1 MAVYNRIRTA
11 KCNRKQKRETNE
23 GCDEVSEPVKFYAFK
38 GSEPFKKQ
46 KLPKIKKE
54 HPVKAILR
62 SWFSFSTL
70 FIGLCGFFLTGAG
83 FFNAL
88 YPFGIA
94 WFAAVSLL
102 DKKRSLLW
110 LIAAAVGYLWF
121 VPENFPMYTVVLLAE
136 FCCFLLYPAGGS
148 KPQYYLPVTVFTAVI
163 VIRGL
168 FLVFSGISDT
178 LLVII
183 LTESI
188 LAAGF
193 SLVLFRAFE
202 VWQLLGSMEKPGR
215 GDILCILIFA
225 GGLLLGMEN
234 IAVYSV
240 SPANIAMCFLILA
253 GAYFGGVGGG
263 AAFGAALGVVPS
275 LSAIVSPAAIGMYA
289 FSGFTAGLF
298 RKFRRPGIIFGYL
311 LGNILLSLYL
321 LNTTLFTS
329 SAVETL
335 IGAGVFLA
343 IPKSILFRLSEMIRG
358 NQKADLKAE
367 SRLRGEDYA
376 IQALAET
383 GKNLSSLRDT
393 LAVIH
398 KEAEPKAE
406 KNISSILDHI
416 SAKICSGCSLK
427 SVCWDTDFD
436 STYRDLMR
444 IFALADAN
452 DGIGV
457 KELPSDFRR
466 KCCHYKE
473 MTAAVNCLYELYRK
487 NEYWQQQVVGS
498 RSLAL
503 SQLDHTV
510 RLLDDLVRNIDS
522 QRAFKDILYTKLSG
536 ELRKRGLRVDKVSV
550 RQLNENELVLDLKTR
565 HCVGERRCCK
575 EIASV
580 IQHLTGKSYAAAEC
594 RCGSGYNQGCVCRFV
609 SGNAI
614 TLDTGSVQLMREGST
629 VCGDTQAE
637 MALSEGKDVLM
648 ISDGMGSGPKAK
660 KESEFTVSLVKEV
673 LESGFGRD
681 FATGLVRYMMLA
693 ERENDVYATVDLC
706 VVDRIRKE
714 AEFVKLGAGAS
725 YLCTPGKG
733 IKVIRGESSNMEE
746 TFLKSPRAVKEEVQ
760 KGDVIILASD
770 GVSEAAGEGMTSDDW
785 LIPLIEESCNEAP
798 KVIGE
803 RIANK
808 AVMVG
813 GGKVRDDI
821 TVTVAKVG

>member
-1 MAVYNRIRTA
+1 M
-11 KCNRKQKRETNE
+11 
-23 GCDEVSEPVKFYAFK
+23 SEPVKFYAFK
-38 GSEPFKKQ
+38 GSEPGKKP

-54 HPVKAILR
+54 HPFKAIMR

-70 FIGLCGFFLTGAG
+70 LIGFCGFFLTGAG
-83 FFNAL
+83 FFHAL

-110 LIAAAVGYLWF
+110 LLAAAAGYLWF
-121 VPENFPMYTVVLLAE
+121 VPENFPVYAIVLAAE
-136 FCCFLLYPAGGS
+136 FCCFLLYPASGN
-148 KPQYYLPVTVFTAVI
+148 KPQYYLPVTVFTSVI

-178 LLVII
+178 LLVIT

-193 SLVLFRAFE
+193 SLVLFRASE

-240 SPANIAMCFLILA
+240 SPANIAMCFLILV

-275 LSAIVSPAAIGMYA
+275 LSAMVSPAAIGMYA

-335 IGAGVFLA
+335 IGAVFFLA
-343 IPKSILFRLSEMIRG
+343 VPKGILFRVSEMIRG
-358 NQKADLKAE
+358 DKRGGIGAE
-367 SRLRGEDYA
+367 SRLRAEEYA
-376 IQALAET
+376 IHSLEET
-383 GKNLSSLRDT
+383 GKNLSSLRNT

-416 SAKICSGCSLK
+416 SSKICCGCSLK
-427 SVCWDTDFD
+427 SVCWGTDFD
-436 STYRDLMR
+436 ATYKDLMR

-452 DGIGV
+452 DGVSV
-457 KELPSDFRR
+457 KDLPPSFRR

-473 MTAAVNCLYELYRK
+473 MIAAVNCLYELYRK
-487 NEYWQQQVVGS
+487 NEYWQRQVVGS

-510 RLLDDLVRNIDS
+510 RLLDELVRNIGS
-522 QRAFKDILYTKLSG
+522 QRAFKEVLCTKLGG
-536 ELRKRGLRVDKVSV
+536 ELRKRGLRVDKVTIG
-550 RQLNENELVLDLKTR
+550 QLNENELVLRLKTR
-565 HCVGERRCCK
+565 HCAGERRCSN
-575 EIASV
+575 EIASA
-580 IQHLTGKSYAAAEC
+580 IQHLTGKSYTAAEC
-594 RCGSGYNQGCVCRFV
+594 CCGDERGSGCLCRFV

-614 TLDTGSVQLMREGST
+614 SLDVSSVQLMREGST
-629 VCGDTQAE
+629 VCGDTLAE

-660 KESEFTVSLVKEV
+660 KESEFTVSLVREV

-681 FATGLVRYMMLA
+681 FATGLVRYMMLT
-693 ERENDVYATVDLC
+693 ERENDMYATVDLC

-733 IKVIRGESSNMEE
+733 IKVIRGETLNIDEAVM
-746 TFLKSPRAVKEEVQ
+746 KSPEAVRENVK

-770 GVSEAAGEGMTSDDW
+770 GISEAAAEDGNPEDW
-785 LIPLIEESCNEAP
+785 LIPLIEESCKENP

-808 AVMVG
+808 AVMIG

-821 TVTVAKVG
+821 SVTVARVS

>member
-1 MAVYNRIRTA
+1 M
-11 KCNRKQKRETNE
+11 
-23 GCDEVSEPVKFYAFK
+23 SEPVKFYAFK
-38 GSEPFKKQ
+38 GSEPAKKA

-54 HPVKAILR
+54 HPLR
-62 SWFSFSTL
+62 AVMRRWFSISTPL
-70 FIGLCGFFLTGAG
+70 IGLCGFFLTGAG
-83 FFNAL
+83 FFGAL
-88 YPFGIA
+88 YPFGLA

-102 DKKRSLLW
+102 DKNRSPLW
-110 LIAAAVGYLWF
+110 LFAAAVGYLWF
-121 VPENFPMYTVVLLAE
+121 VPTDFPVYAVALLAE
-136 FCCFLLYPAGGS
+136 FCCFLLYPASGN
-148 KPQYYLPVTVFTAVI
+148 KPQYYLPVTVFTSVI

-193 SLVLFRAFE
+193 SLVLYRASE
-202 VWQLLGSMEKPGR
+202 VWQLLGSMEKPGW

-234 IAVYSV
+234 VAVYSV
-240 SPANIAMCFLILA
+240 SPANIAMCFLILV
-253 GAYFGGVGGG
+253 GAYFGGIGGG
-263 AAFGAALGVVPS
+263 AAFGAALGIVPS
-275 LSAIVSPAAIGMYA
+275 LSAMISPAAIGMYA

-298 RKFRRPGIIFGYL
+298 HKFRRPGIIFGYL

-335 IGAGVFLA
+335 VGAGLFLA
-343 IPKSILFRLSEMIRG
+343 IPGGILFRLSEM
-358 NQKADLKAE
+358 
-367 SRLRGEDYA
+367 LRGEKKAAFRGESPLRGEEYA
-376 IQALAET
+376 VQCLQET
-383 GKNLSSLRDT
+383 GKNLGALRNT

-416 SAKICSGCSLK
+416 SAKICCGCSLK
-427 SVCWDTDFD
+427 SVCWGTDFD
-436 STYRDLMR
+436 ATYKELMR

-452 DGIGV
+452 DGV
-457 KELPSDFRR
+457 SAKELPPSFRR

-503 SQLDHTV
+503 NQLDQTV
-510 RLLDDLVRNIDS
+510 RLLDDLVRNIGS
-522 QRAFKDILYTKLSG
+522 QRALKEVLYTKLGG

-550 RQLNENELVLDLKTR
+550 GLIGENELMLRLKTR
-565 HCVGERRCCK
+565 HCAGERRCSN
-575 EIASV
+575 EIAAAV
-580 IQHLTGKSYAAAEC
+580 NRLTGKSYTAVDC
-594 RCGSGYNQGCVCRFV
+594 SCPSDHQNTCVCRFV
-609 SGNAI
+609 TESA
-614 TLDTGSVQLMREGST
+614 LSLEVSSVQLMREGST
-629 VCGDTQAE
+629 VCGDTNAE
-637 MALSEGKDVLM
+637 LAIAEGKDVLM

-673 LESGFGRD
+673 LESGFSRD

-693 ERENDVYATVDLC
+693 DRDNEMYATVDLC
-706 VVDRIRKE
+706 LVDRIRRE

-733 IKVIRGESSNMEE
+733 MKVIGGNSFTAEGA
-746 TFLKSPRAVKEEVQ
+746 FLKAPKAVKEEIR
-760 KGDVIILASD
+760 KGDIIILASD
-770 GVSEAAGEGMTSDDW
+770 GVSEAAAEGALSDDW
-785 LIPLIEESCNEAP
+785 LIPLVEASCNEAP

-813 GGKVRDDI
+813 GGKVKDDI
-821 TVTVAKVG
+821 TVTVAKVS

>member
-1 MAVYNRIRTA
+1 MN
-11 KCNRKQKRETNE
+11 K

-38 GSEPFKKQ
+38 GSEPAKKR

-54 HPVKAILR
+54 HPFKAVMR
-62 SWFSFSTL
+62 SWFSFSSL
-70 FIGLCGFFLTGAG
+70 LIGFCGFFLTGAG
-83 FFNAL
+83 FFHAL

-110 LIAAAVGYLWF
+110 LFAAAAGYLWF
-121 VPENFPMYTVVLLAE
+121 VPENFPVYAVVLLAE
-136 FCCFLLYPAGGS
+136 FCCFLLYPASGN

-178 LLVII
+178 LLVIT

-193 SLVLFRAFE
+193 SLVLYRASE
-202 VWQLLGSMEKPGR
+202 VWQLLSSMEKPGR

-275 LSAIVSPAAIGMYA
+275 LSAMVSPAAIGMYA

-335 IGAGVFLA
+335 IGAAFFLA
-343 IPKSILFRLSEMIRG
+343 IPRGILFRLSEMIRG
-358 NQKADLKAE
+358 ERRSGSKSE
-367 SRLRGEDYA
+367 SRLKGEEYA
-376 IQALAET
+376 VQYLKET
-383 GKNLSSLRDT
+383 GKNLSSLRNT

-416 SAKICSGCSLK
+416 SAKICYGCSLK
-427 SVCWDTDFD
+427 SVCWETDFD
-436 STYRDLMR
+436 ATYKDLMR

-452 DGIGV
+452 DGVTV
-457 KELPSDFRR
+457 KELPSSFRR

-473 MTAAVNCLYELYRK
+473 MIAAVNCLYELYRK

-498 RSLAL
+498 RALAL

-510 RLLDDLVRNIDS
+510 RLLDEVVRNIDS
-522 QRAFKDILYTKLSG
+522 QRAFKEVLYAKLNG
-536 ELRKRGLRVDKVSV
+536 ELRKRGLRVDKTAIS
-550 RQLNENELVLDLKTR
+550 QLNENELVLRLKTR
-565 HCVGERRCCK
+565 HCAGEGRCGH
-575 EIASV
+575 EIASA
-580 IQHLTGKSYAAAEC
+580 IRHLTGKSYMATEC
-594 RCGSGYNQGCVCRFV
+594 CCGDDRNNTCICRFV
-609 SGNAI
+609 SGNAV
-614 TLDTGSVQLMREGST
+614 TLDISSVQLMKEGST
-629 VCGDTQAE
+629 VCGDTRAE

-681 FATGLVRYMMLA
+681 FATGLVRYMMLT
-693 ERENDVYATVDLC
+693 ERENDMYATVDLC

-733 IKVIRGESSNMEE
+733 IKVIRGESFDGDEAL
-746 TFLKSPRAVKEEVQ
+746 LKSPKAVKEEIQ

-770 GVSEAAGEGMTSDDW
+770 GVSEVAGENMVSDDW
-785 LIPLIEESCNEAP
+785 LIPLIEESCRENP

-803 RIANK
+803 RIVNK

-821 TVTVAKVG
+821 TVTVARVS

>member
-1 MAVYNRIRTA
+1 M
-11 KCNRKQKRETNE
+11 
-23 GCDEVSEPVKFYAFK
+23 SEPVKFYAFK
-38 GSEPFKKQ
+38 GSEPAKKP

-54 HPVKAILR
+54 HPFKTVMR

-70 FIGLCGFFLTGAG
+70 PIGICGFFLTGAG
-83 FFNAL
+83 FFHSL

-110 LIAAAVGYLWF
+110 LLAAAAGYLWF
-121 VPENFPMYTVVLLAE
+121 VPQNFPVYAVVLLAE
-136 FCCFLLYPAGGS
+136 FCCFLLYPASGS

-178 LLVII
+178 LLVIT

-193 SLVLFRAFE
+193 SLVLFRASE
-202 VWQLLGSMEKPGR
+202 VWHLLSTMEKPGR

-275 LSAIVSPAAIGMYA
+275 LSAMVSPAAIGMYA
-289 FSGFTAGLF
+289 FSGFMAGLF
-298 RKFRRPGIIFGYL
+298 RKFRRPGMIFGYL

-329 SAVETL
+329 SALETL
-335 IGAGVFLA
+335 IGAVLFLA
-343 IPKSILFRLSEMIRG
+343 IPKGILFRLSEMICGDRKIG
-358 NQKADLKAE
+358 DPTG
-367 SRLRGEDYA
+367 SRLKGEEYA
-376 IQALAET
+376 VQYLEET
-383 GKNLSSLRDT
+383 EKNLSSLRNT
-393 LAVIH
+393 LALIH
-398 KEAEPKAE
+398 KETEPKSE

-416 SAKICSGCSLK
+416 SAKICCGCSLK
-427 SVCWDTDFD
+427 SVCWEADLDA
-436 STYRDLMR
+436 TYKDLMR

-452 DGIGV
+452 DGVTV
-457 KELPSDFRR
+457 KDLPSSFRR

-487 NEYWQQQVVGS
+487 NEYWQIQVAGS

-503 SQLDHTV
+503 CQLDQTV
-510 RLLDDLVRNIDS
+510 RLLDDLVRNIGS
-522 QRAFKDILYTKLSG
+522 RRAFKEVLYGRLG
-536 ELRKRGLRVDKVSV
+536 AEMRRRGLRIDTVSIC
-550 RQLNENELVLDLKTR
+550 RLDENELVLRLKTR
-565 HCVGERRCCK
+565 HCAGERRCGN
-575 EIASV
+575 EIAAAV
-580 IQHLTGKSYAAAEC
+580 QHLTGKAYRAAEC
-594 RCGSGYNQGCVCRFV
+594 CCAEDRDHACVCRLV
-609 SGNAI
+609 SGGAVD
-614 TLDTGSVQLMREGST
+614 LDISSVQLMREGST
-629 VCGDTQAE
+629 VCGDTRAE
-637 MALSEGKDVLM
+637 MVLAEGKDVLM

-693 ERENDVYATVDLC
+693 ERDSDMYATVDLC
-706 VVDRIRKE
+706 TVDRIRKE
-714 AEFVKLGAGAS
+714 AEFIKLGAGAS
-725 YLCTPGKG
+725 YLCSPGKG
-733 IKVIRGESSNMEE
+733 IRVIRGEPLNTDED
-746 TFLKSPRAVKEEVQ
+746 LLRPPLPIKEDVE
-760 KGDVIILASD
+760 KGDLIILASD
-770 GVSEAAGEGMTSDDW
+770 GVSDAAGEGRSAEEW
-785 LIPLIEESCNEAP
+785 LIPLIEESCGETP

-821 TVTVAKVG
+821 TVTVARVG